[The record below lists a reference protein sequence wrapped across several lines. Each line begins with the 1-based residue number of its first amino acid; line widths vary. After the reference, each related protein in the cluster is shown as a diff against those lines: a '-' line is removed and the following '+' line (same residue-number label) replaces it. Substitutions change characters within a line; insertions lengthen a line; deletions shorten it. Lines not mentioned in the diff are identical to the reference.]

1 MTAVLALTSA
11 FIIGGSDFLLGIGSR
26 ASAPQR
32 VPIASNLASGL
43 TLLLLVP
50 FITASN
56 VTLGA
61 LGVGA
66 LSGVSGAIGFTLY
79 LMALR
84 DGKMSIAAPVTA
96 TVTAV
101 ILVAVGVLSGDQ
113 LTVLA
118 SIGIAMAVIAGVLIS
133 WSDDPD
139 DNSESGIRSF
149 YFALVAGTVFA
160 LFFWS
165 LGQIPEEAG
174 LWPLVTARVVSVS
187 LQLAIAIIVTGGWRV
202 PRNTLRVTIPAG
214 VFEAI
219 AVILAAEA
227 LRRGPLSVAGVLTGL
242 YPISTVLLA
251 GAMLR
256 ERLQRQ
262 QWIAVGLA
270 LLAVPLTTL

>member
-50 FITASN
+50 FITATN

-101 ILVAVGVLSGDQ
+101 ILVSVGVLSGDR

-149 YFALVAGTVFA
+149 YLALVAGTVFA

-174 LWPLVTARVVSVS
+174 LWPLVTARVISVS

-214 VFEAI
+214 FFEAI